1 MAKIQTGISIDEEVF
16 KQAKAI
22 AELDSRNFSSY
33 VEITLKQAIERFSRQ
48 FPELLPL
55 IEVSPQ
61 VEQAVGQ

>member
-33 VEITLKQAIERFSRQ
+33 VELLLRRDITRFGRRS
-48 FPELLPL
+48 PKSLPL
-55 IEVSPQ
+55 AEASPEVEK
-61 VEQAVGQ
+61 VA